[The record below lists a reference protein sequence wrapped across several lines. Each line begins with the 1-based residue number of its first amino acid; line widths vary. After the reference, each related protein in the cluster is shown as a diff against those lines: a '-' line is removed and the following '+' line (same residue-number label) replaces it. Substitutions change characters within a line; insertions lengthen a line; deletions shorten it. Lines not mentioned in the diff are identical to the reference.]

1 MRKKKPLQHFSK
13 QEKQLLEAQALA
25 HIGSFDWNIVNDTS
39 ESTPELRR
47 IFEAD
52 HRQTFDEMM
61 AHVHG
66 DDKRKL
72 RHALHEAFT
81 SGTYGCEFR
90 YLAKSGIKV
99 LEGKGIVA
107 FDGAGKPIKM
117 TGTVQD
123 ITRRKQIE
131 ENLLKKTLELERS
144 NIQLQEFASV
154 ASHDL
159 KEPLRKI
166 VTFADLTLQSE
177 KQALSE
183 KGKTNL
189 QKVIDSAIRM
199 QQLIEA
205 VLSYSAVGIEVE
217 KQRCNLE
224 ELLQDTIAL
233 IEGRIKDSSAV
244 ITTDGLP
251 QVEAVPYQMQQ
262 LFQNLIINALK
273 FSKKGEQPR
282 IDIKH
287 KVLSSEEVNSRHI
300 QPASQ
305 YLEISVS
312 DNGIGFPEDAKE
324 KIFGLFQRLHGKSAY
339 EGSGIGLSICRKIAE
354 NHGGIINAY
363 F

>member
-1 MRKKKPLQHFSK
+1 
-13 QEKQLLEAQALA
+13 
-25 HIGSFDWNIVNDTS
+25 
-39 ESTPELRR
+39 
-47 IFEAD
+47 
-52 HRQTFDEMM
+52 
-61 AHVHG
+61 
-66 DDKRKL
+66 
-72 RHALHEAFT
+72 
-81 SGTYGCEFR
+81 
-90 YLAKSGIKV
+90 
-99 LEGKGIVA
+99 
-107 FDGAGKPIKM
+107 M

-123 ITRRKQIE
+123 ITMRKQIE

-166 VTFADLTLQSE
+166 VTFADLTLQLE
-177 KQALSE
+177 GQALSE

-205 VLSYSAVGIEVE
+205 VLSYSAVGTEVR

-224 ELLQDTIAL
+224 ELLQDTL
-233 IEGRIKDSSAV
+233 VLLEGRIKDTSAV

-273 FSKKGEQPR
+273 FAKKGEQPR

-287 KVLSSEEVNSRHI
+287 KVISSEEVNSRHL

-354 NHGGIINAY
+354 NHGGIINATSEPGKGAT
-363 F
+363 FTVTLPF